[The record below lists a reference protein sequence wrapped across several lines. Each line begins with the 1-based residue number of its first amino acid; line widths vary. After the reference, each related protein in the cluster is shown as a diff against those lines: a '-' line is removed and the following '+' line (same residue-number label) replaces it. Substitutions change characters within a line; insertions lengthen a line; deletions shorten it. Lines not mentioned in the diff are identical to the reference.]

1 MISSNVLCGIF
12 LIRHT
17 VLLAMLSYEVSF
29 LVGHVGIW
37 GMLFYGSLR
46 LMGNLVL

>member
-1 MISSNVLCGIF
+1 MSSNVLYGIF
-12 LIRHT
+12 FMRHI

-29 LVGHVGIW
+29 FVGHVGIW
-37 GMLFYGSLR
+37 GMLFYGSCR

>member
-1 MISSNVLCGIF
+1 MISNALYGIF
-12 LIRHT
+12 LMMRT

-29 LVGHVGIW
+29 LMGHVGIW

-46 LMGNLVL
+46 LMGNLIL

>member
-1 MISSNVLCGIF
+1 MSNNVLYGIF
-12 LIRHT
+12 LMRHT

-29 LVGHVGIW
+29 LMGHVGIW

-46 LMGNLVL
+46 LMGNLIL